1 MALTR
6 RRCMVKGRGRS
17 LGGQGCF
24 IMTRGSSFPCVTDGA
39 GKADGGAG
47 RLDEVAEKSR
57 EDRG

>member
-1 MALTR
+1 
-6 RRCMVKGRGRS
+6 MVKGRGRS